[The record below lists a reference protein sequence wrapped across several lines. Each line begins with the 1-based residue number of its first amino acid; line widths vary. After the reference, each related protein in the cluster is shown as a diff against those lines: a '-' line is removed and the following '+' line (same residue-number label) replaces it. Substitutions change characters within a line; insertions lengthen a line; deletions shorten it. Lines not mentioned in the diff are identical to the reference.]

1 MSKRLAVFSL
11 LVSILVTM
19 VSPAAATGG
28 RPGSI
33 NAAAVPAAAINP
45 APSPTPAP
53 ALTPAPPGK
62 DVYEDPSGFFSVPIP
77 TNWKLNRTQAYVLL
91 TDPDEQIKL
100 YILTIKADGVEK
112 ALAAAW
118 PVVDPQFNLPSQ
130 KVDQLPAPSGIDEM
144 LQIVYDARS
153 EDRLVVGFGERLKG
167 DVVVVLIDAD
177 LGAFQKRASQVSIIT
192 SGLTLHAVK
201 KTDLTGV
208 VLRPLSAETL
218 TQLEAYIADTMKR
231 AQVPGAAVAIVQAG
245 KMVYLKGFG
254 VRELGRDD
262 PVTPDTL
269 MMIGSTGKT
278 LTTMMMATV
287 VDDGLM
293 RWDTPVVKILP
304 SFAVADPQLTQR
316 ITVQNLVCACTGV
329 PRRDVE
335 LVFHGNQLTAE
346 EVVRSLRTFQF
357 FTKFGEA
364 FQYSNQMVATGG
376 YVAAVAAG
384 ADPNHLYQGYLAQMQ
399 QRVLNPIGMAASTFS
414 FDKVEVSGDYAKP
427 HGMELLGGY
436 QPLTLDAERFLIPV
450 APAGAL
456 WSNASDM
463 ARYLITQLNQGV
475 APDGKRVVS
484 AENLQVTRQPQV
496 AITAEA
502 SYGLGWIVD
511 TYKGLPVLHHG
522 GNTFG
527 FSTDLAFL
535 PEAQLGIVVLAN
547 AQYSVFNEA
556 VRFRLFELAFG
567 QPEEHDKNFS
577 YVLETLNKNAQETAG
592 KLQKSFDQNAVAPY
606 LGTFTNPTL
615 GELTLALQ
623 DGKLIFSAGGFVSEL
638 RAYVDKEDPENKTG
652 YLLVDPPLAVAMGVL
667 FKFQKD
673 GDGNLIVVF
682 DVPPDKYTF
691 TKSLPE

>member
-1 MSKRLAVFSL
+1 MSKRLAMFSL
-11 LVSILVTM
+11 SVILLITM
-19 VSPAAATGG
+19 VSPAAATAGL
-28 RPGSI
+28 PASM
-33 NAAAVPAAAINP
+33 PAAPVAASAVN
-45 APSPTPAP
+45 PTPAP
-53 ALTPAPPGK
+53 APEVTPTPPGK

-77 TNWKLNRTQAYVLL
+77 TNWKLNRTPAYVLL
-91 TDPDEQIKL
+91 TDPDEQIKV
-100 YILTIKADGVEK
+100 YILMVKAEGVEK

-118 PVVDPQFNLPSQ
+118 PVVDPQFDLAAQ
-130 KVDQLPAPSGIDEM
+130 KVDTIPAPSGIDEM
-144 LQIVYDARS
+144 LQIVYDAKS
-153 EDRLVVGFGERLKG
+153 EDQLVAAFGERLKG
-167 DVVVVLIDAD
+167 DVVAVLIDANID
-177 LGAFQKRASQVSIIT
+177 AFQKRASQVSIVT

-208 VLRPLSAETL
+208 APRPLTAESL
-218 TQLEAYIADTMKR
+218 AQLEAYITDAMKR

-245 KMVYLKGFG
+245 KVVYIKGFG
-254 VRELGRDD
+254 VRELGKDD

-293 RWDTPVVKILP
+293 SWDTPVVKMLP

-335 LVFHGNQLTAE
+335 LMFNANRLTAE
-346 EVVRSLRTFQF
+346 DVVRSLRTFEF

-384 ADPNHLYQGYLAQMQ
+384 ADPNAMYEGFLAQMQ
-399 QRVLNPIGMAASTFS
+399 RRVLTPIGMAASTYS
-414 FDKVEVSGDYAKP
+414 FDRVEASGNYAMP
-427 HGMELLGGY
+427 HGIKQLGGY
-436 QPLTLDAERFLIPV
+436 QPMSLDVERFLIPL

-484 AENLQVTRQPQV
+484 VKNLQVTRQPQV

-502 SYGLGWIVD
+502 SYGLGWMVD
-511 TYKGLPVLHHG
+511 KYKGLPVLHHG

-535 PEAQLGIVVLAN
+535 PDAGLGIVVLAN
-547 AQYSVFNEA
+547 AQYSVFNQA
-556 VRFRLFELAFG
+556 VRFCLFELAFE
-567 QPEEHDKNFS
+567 QPEEYDKSFS
-577 YVLETLNKNAQETAG
+577 YILETLNESIQEAAG
-592 KLQKSFDQNAVAPY
+592 NIQESLDRDAVAPY

-615 GELTLALQ
+615 GELTLALK
-623 DGKLIFSAGGFVSEL
+623 DGRLIFSAGGFVSEL
-638 RAYVDKEDPENKTG
+638 RAYVDKKDPETKTG
-652 YLLVDPPLAVAMGVL
+652 YILVDPPLALALGVL

-673 GDGNLIVVF
+673 AEGNATVVF
-682 DVPPDKYTF
+682 EVPPDTYTF
-691 TKSLPE
+691 TKSLPG